1 MTNELL
7 LGPPKKL
14 NRSRKLFRC
23 LKCDFITCDKQDYKR
38 HTQTLKHKNQANTN
52 DTNGFTNKKLLKT
65 EGDKGLFKCLCGK
78 SYKHKPSLYNHKKKC
93 DHKDETNYSENDEE
107 QQENKKEEISTT
119 LCNIEKKSETMEIIK
134 EFKEIIMSQQAQIS
148 QLITKVGN
156 NNNTTI
162 NNNINI
168 NLYLNENYKDAMNLD
183 EFVDSM
189 KIQLDDLGYTLKN
202 KSLENGICNIFIKR
216 LKDMDI
222 SKRPIH
228 CTNLKQKIFYIK
240 DNDGW
245 DKEDCKNSK
254 VTKAIDKVVD
264 KQRKALKTWENE
276 HPDWRTNEKEQ
287 MDYMKLIRTTTN
299 TLDEKQTNKIINNI
313 AEQVKLNV

>member
-1 MTNELL
+1 MKNII
-7 LGPPKKL
+7 
-14 NRSRKLFRC
+14 LF
-23 LKCDFITCDKQDYKR
+23 FILILTTQIC
-38 HTQTLKHKNQANTN
+38 TQT
-52 DTNGFTNKKLLKT
+52 
-65 EGDKGLFKCLCGK
+65 
-78 SYKHKPSLYNHKKKC
+78 
-93 DHKDETNYSENDEE
+93 
-107 QQENKKEEISTT
+107 
-119 LCNIEKKSETMEIIK
+119 
-134 EFKEIIMSQQAQIS
+134 
-148 QLITKVGN
+148 N
-156 NNNTTI
+156 N
-162 NNNINI
+162 
-168 NLYLNENYKDAMNLD
+168 
-183 EFVDSM
+183 
-189 KIQLDDLGYTLKN
+189 N